1 MGIAFEGMVSLAA
14 AAMEELQEQFPDP
27 AQFSKEWFRP
37 TGSKE
42 ALLWGRRDGIIFGL
56 PSPGG
61 LPGPRGLVRA
71 GIWRDGR
78 ERPDLINFLAFE
90 PVVHGKKG
98 YSELEPS
105 ALDGK
110 PGKRLEVSGPVEGQ
124 LSRLSPAAGE
134 MQGVEE
140 LAVAIECERFE
151 NGARVRARLSVRS
164 DRPEELRIQLF
175 TKEDS
180 AAVEENTVTAT
191 MGNYARLRRIAMR
204 SGWIDSRELFKGY
217 RGSGFID
224 QPPYPLERLLRLP
237 SGDIIAAAVS
247 DEADPAAVKIERPS
261 SWQYRSIPLTQY
273 WRVPKDEAR
282 PDLRLKVNGRR
293 VYWQSEREIPGGLAF
308 ENFEL
313 RAKFTPG
320 QTFIFGLSRKSPKEL
335 GAEPQPLKGPAGAK

>member
-1 MGIAFEGMVSLAA
+1 MGLAFVFLVAFAA
-14 AAMEELQEQFPDP
+14 AALEGSKEQFPDP
-27 AQFSKEWFRP
+27 PPFSTDWVRP
-37 TGSKE
+37 QDSKG

-61 LPGPRGLVRA
+61 LPGPRGLVRV

-90 PVVHGKKG
+90 PVVAGKKS

-124 LSRLSPAAGE
+124 LNRLEPEAG
-134 MQGVEE
+134 QKDGVEE
-140 LAVAIECERFE
+140 LAVAIECERFQ
-151 NGARVRARLSVRS
+151 NGAHVHAKLSVRS
-164 DRPEELRIQLF
+164 DRPEELRIKLF
-175 TKEDS
+175 AKEDS

-191 MGNYARLRRIAMR
+191 MGNFARLRRIALR
-204 SGWIDSRELFKGY
+204 SGWIDSRDLFKGY
-217 RGSGFID
+217 QGNGFID
-224 QPPYPLERLLRLP
+224 QAPYTLERLLRL
-237 SGDIIAAAVS
+237 SGGDVIAAAVS
-247 DEADPAAVKIERPS
+247 DEADPAAVKIESPS

-273 WRVPKDEAR
+273 WRVPRDEAR

-293 VYWQSEREIPGGLAF
+293 VYWQSEREIPGGIAF

-313 RAKFTPG
+313 RARFTPG

-335 GAEPQPLKGPAGAK
+335 GAAP